1 MRIAVISVD
10 PTRRRTG
17 GALLGD
23 RIRMNSLRSH
33 RVYMRSMATRRQ
45 HAATN
50 VVLKDGIAFLK
61 SLGYDLVIVETAGL
75 GQSDSEIVDMVD
87 FPMYVMT
94 SDYGAASQLE
104 RSEEHTS
111 ELQSLM
117 RISYAVFCL
126 KHKTVFLRLTQH

>member
-33 RVYMRSMATRRQ
+33 RVYMRSTAPRRQ

-50 VVLKDGIAFLK
+50 VVLRDGIAFLK
-61 SLGYDLVIVETAGL
+61 SLGYELVIVETAGV
-75 GQSDSEIVDMVD
+75 GQSDVEIVDLVA
-87 FPMYVMT
+87 FRVYAIT
-94 SDYGAASQLE
+94 SDHGAARHHEKSD
-104 RSEEHTS
+104 
-111 ELQSLM
+111 M
-117 RISYAVFCL
+117 IDFAVL
-126 KHKTVFLRLTQH
+126 TVLNTHQKRAATNATRTHPQ